1 MFTVR
6 KKMKFEMAHRLT
18 SAYSECCVGTIH
30 GHSYILELFFQRKT
44 LNNDGMV
51 IDFGEVKNVVQPI
64 IDRWDHSFVLHNED
78 PIITSDFKKSQQKLI
93 QWGVNPTAE
102 NMAKFFFERVKESFP
117 ELCKVRVHETDTGY
131 AEYKED

>member
-1 MFTVR
+1 
-6 KKMKFEMAHRLT
+6 
-18 SAYSECCVGTIH
+18 
-30 GHSYILELFFQRKT
+30 
-44 LNNDGMV
+44 
-51 IDFGEVKNVVQPI
+51 
-64 IDRWDHSFVLHNED
+64 VLHNKD